1 MVQSRNELNVSK
13 MNLTDVK
20 IYALN
25 TTVFLASLSKIEPF
39 LKVMLLL
46 VSIGYT
52 VNRWWVLDKNKN
64 KNDN

>member
-1 MVQSRNELNVSK
+1 MT
-13 MNLTDVK
+13 LTDVK

-52 VNRWWVLDKNKN
+52 VNRWLVLDKNRN

>member
-1 MVQSRNELNVSK
+1 MT
-13 MNLTDVK
+13 LTDVK

-25 TTVFLASLSKIEPF
+25 TTVLLASLSKIEPF

-52 VNRWWVLDKNKN
+52 INRWWVLDKNKN